1 MHSSHF
7 ARYLVTLFFEKTFCN
22 CELLLQES
30 THHTSRKNLLV
41 AYMFRYECLH
51 FETPY
56 QQVVECSNEFSPCRQ
71 NGRFSSNSNYL
82 TKMWVA
88 PEWKVFIDSMR
99 YSKSTLNACH
109 VSSVHVVE
117 RKMEGM
123 KQSLLHYLLLCN
135 PRSFVVNFIFHQNT
149 VFVLASNF
157 LCKARNTG
165 NQRTKQWKNFFDG

>member
-1 MHSSHF
+1 MPQV
-7 ARYLVTLFFEKTFCN
+7 LVETTKKENFNRRGDEKNAPKLSMENKAPISPNNYKNQKSRSALRFE
-22 CELLLQES
+22 
-30 THHTSRKNLLV
+30 
-41 AYMFRYECLH
+41 AW
-51 FETPY
+51 
-56 QQVVECSNEFSPCRQ
+56 
-71 NGRFSSNSNYL
+71 RFSSNSNYL

-88 PEWKVFIDSMR
+88 PECKVFIDSMR

-165 NQRTKQWKNFFDG
+165 NQRTKQWKNFFGG